1 MLNFVIAILC
11 EALEEISKRKKEK
24 EEKANKKE
32 SSHCQAKDYNGDFV
46 EITINGTVR
55 QIVGSAEEVNR
66 EDINDYFFE
75 LFDEVQHFKKLDK
88 LNEQYIDTLV
98 RMRERLAN
106 DVLNIKKMFMQR

>member
-24 EEKANKKE
+24 GKKTTERRNENEVNKYE
-32 SSHCQAKDYNGDFV
+32 NGECV

-98 RMRERLAN
+98 RMRERLAS
-106 DVLNIKKMFMQR
+106 DVLNIKKMFMQQ